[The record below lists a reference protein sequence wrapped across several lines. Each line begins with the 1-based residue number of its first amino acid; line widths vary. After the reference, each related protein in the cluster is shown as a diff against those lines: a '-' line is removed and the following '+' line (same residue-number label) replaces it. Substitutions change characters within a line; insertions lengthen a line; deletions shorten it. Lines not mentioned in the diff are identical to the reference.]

1 MSNNEKENSE
11 ISGLLPIP
19 KEVQEISTDEI
30 IEADYE
36 VVPPMDDDSEDVQHR
51 ERVPP
56 MGPPPGRTPNDASID
71 ASSVGADRTEDGY
84 SFTAGYDSSMATRI
98 GTETSDDA
106 YTDRLRELHEGR
118 HQSDGEHS
126 VRESQRDKKR
136 LAQAITSPLPLASHE
151 RDKVIHIVQNI
162 DYTRFGQ
169 QKGIVGV
176 TLGVVAVVIDE
187 RVRSPQSLDEVVA
200 RSDQFRGVC
209 DSNDISMS
217 DLTTIKEKVREALEE
232 GDVRIIEGEGIVKRD
247 PALPGPTPL
256 KDRPDDYWENLS
268 AEYWAWLAQNWD
280 GRRIVNKDAI
290 PEEYRRRIDQL
301 RRWAP
306 WEGEEKTPEPNQ
318 KITESM
324 QEDLADRPLIE
335 EVEKEAEELLA
346 EMDEDDE

>member
-1 MSNNEKENSE
+1 MSNNEKDNSDNN
-11 ISGLLPIP
+11 GPVPIP
-19 KEVQEISTDEI
+19 KEVQEISTGEI
-30 IEADYE
+30 IKADYE

-56 MGPPPGRTPNDASID
+56 MGPPPGRTYNDDSID
-71 ASSVGADRTEDGY
+71 ASSEGADRTEDGY

-106 YTDRLRELHEGR
+106 YADRLRELHEGR

-187 RVRSPQSLDEVVA
+187 RVRSPKSLDEVVA
-200 RSDQFRGVC
+200 RSDEFRGVC

-232 GDVRIIEGEGIVKRD
+232 GAVHIIEGEGMVKRD

-268 AEYWAWLAQNWD
+268 AEYWALLAKNWD
-280 GRRIVNKDAI
+280 NRLIIDKDAI
-290 PEEYRRRIDQL
+290 PEEYRERIDQL

-306 WEGEEKTPEPNQ
+306 WEDEKETPEPDQ
-318 KITESM
+318 QISESM
-324 QEDLADRPLIE
+324 QEDPTDRPLLEEIE
-335 EVEKEAEELLA
+335 EEVEELLA
-346 EMDEDDE
+346 EMGEYDE